1 MSKPSTVK
9 TSAEP
14 AEPADDAPVRR
25 ADMAAGRLVLR
36 QRGVSGALLPN
47 KQRVNLFL
55 DGAVVAH
62 FRALAG
68 TRGYQT
74 LINEALKQAMQAESI
89 EAVVRQAIREELR
102 RG

>member
-9 TSAEP
+9 TS

-36 QRGVSGALLPN
+36 QRGASGALLPN

-55 DGAVVAH
+55 DGAVVEH

-68 TRGYQT
+68 ARGYQT
-74 LINEALKQAMQAESI
+74 LINEALKQAMRAESI

-102 RG
+102 RS